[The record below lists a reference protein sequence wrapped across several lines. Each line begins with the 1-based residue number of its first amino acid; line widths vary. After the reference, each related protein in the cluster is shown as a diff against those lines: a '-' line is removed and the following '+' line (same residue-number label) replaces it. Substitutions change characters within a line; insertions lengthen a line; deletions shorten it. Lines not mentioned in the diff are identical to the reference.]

1 MDLQAL
7 KSLFTSR
14 STGISCKGRWLTTED
29 LEAYLHALSQPGAL
43 TGALNYFRNV
53 FRCVLLQLCIF
64 DTAIHFYRKCRPLV
78 SQMDIYVYLMLNI
91 KQLFEKE
98 LMAFTSA
105 IVAVM
110 LTTDLLYCFKM
121 LWTLH
126 QRNVQHNIIYR
137 MRTYFR
143 SACVPVKNWFH
154 ALWAVH
160 EQPLIHCQCCED
172 ILSKLVNIST
182 KSTAGCQMDVSV
194 NFLTI
199 VDTLV

>member
-1 MDLQAL
+1 MVKDTLYIVRLISNVLMWIYRRLRVFSPAAAQASVL
-7 KSLFTSR
+7 RAAGSPQKTSKHTCMLSHSQGPSLGPSTTSEM
-14 STGISCKGRWLTTED
+14 SSGVSYYSCVFLI
-29 LEAYLHALSQPGAL
+29 LLS
-43 TGALNYFRNV
+43 
-53 FRCVLLQLCIF
+53 
-64 DTAIHFYRKCRPLV
+64 HFYRKCRPLV

-121 LWTLH
+121 LRTLH

-160 EQPLIHCQCCED
+160 EQQFTRCLYCNGITQWA
-172 ILSKLVNIST
+172 SN
-182 KSTAGCQMDVSV
+182 
-194 NFLTI
+194 
-199 VDTLV
+199 